1 MHLGQLSGWPF
12 CILGERYTESPR
24 VGIECSNIQD
34 REGVMKCTICKT
46 GHTHPGTATVTLE
59 RDNTVVVS
67 VSLSRLRKGLSEQS
81 DMEELFMYRKILAVA
96 FGTELSIKA
105 VKEAARLAK
114 CLAARL
120 FVLHVR
126 SPMDIP
132 HHAAGGALLRVGAGR
147 LADEIDQ
154 EERKFLEE
162 AAKLA
167 GSLGIEAETG
177 YVADLSPYK
186 AIIRVAEEQH
196 CDLIVMGTRIR
207 HGIPGYFVK
216 SETQKVLANTE
227 IPVVVVR

>member
-1 MHLGQLSGWPF
+1 
-12 CILGERYTESPR
+12 
-24 VGIECSNIQD
+24 
-34 REGVMKCTICKT
+34 MKD
-46 GHTHPGTATVTLE
+46 P
-59 RDNTVVVS
+59 
-67 VSLSRLRKGLSEQS
+67 
-81 DMEELFMYRKILAVA
+81 FMYRNILSVV

-114 CLAARL
+114 GLAARL

-132 HHAAGGALLRVGAGR
+132 HHVEGGTLLRAGAGQ
-147 LADEIDQ
+147 LAEEIDQ
-154 EERKFLEE
+154 EERKFLEV
-162 AAKLA
+162 AAEIA
-167 GSLGIEAETG
+167 TSFGIEVETG

-186 AIIRVAEEQH
+186 AIIRIAQEQH

-216 SETQKVLANTE
+216 SETQKVLAHTD